1 MSRSSVVYGPFSFVW
16 GLGAVVLTVSL
27 MRLKEKNDRWVF
39 FGGALLGGG
48 FEYMCSVFTEIVF
61 GKVFWDY
68 SYMPLNINGRTNV
81 LFMFFWGILGLV
93 WVKIAY
99 PPLDRGIEKL
109 PPVTAKVITWVLVA
123 FLALDAAITGF
134 VMLRYNERQ
143 SDPNPSNALE
153 ELIDTNFGDD
163 FVANRWQNMID
174 T

>member
-1 MSRSSVVYGPFSFVW
+1 MS
-16 GLGAVVLTVSL
+16 
-27 MRLKEKNDRWVF
+27 
-39 FGGALLGGG
+39 
-48 FEYMCSVFTEIVF
+48 
-61 GKVFWDY
+61 
-68 SYMPLNINGRTNV
+68 
-81 LFMFFWGILGLV
+81 
-93 WVKIAY
+93 
-99 PPLDRGIEKL
+99 
-109 PPVTAKVITWVLVA
+109 LVA